1 MSRHLLLDWAPSLPV
16 SLGTSFM
23 AWPAQLLEVVV
34 VPRSGINALAV
45 SEVAGRSE
53 RQWKSVLSWMLGIAG
68 ARHVLEAERYRWVA
82 PLSAFY
88 ENAKQAVDLTG
99 WHPSYP
105 RTVLSISRCPASR
118 SRLRPDY
125 VALRSSGD
133 GADKV
138 EWALVEAKG
147 TKASLVSAPSGL
159 PSWRSQVRSVRV
171 TVSGRAQAVQRHL
184 VVATRVNP
192 NGAKKRTQ
200 YIRVRAWNEEEA
212 NVAMP
217 LLGAVEVAAASLYGL
232 FKAMRLPQVAVGI
245 AVAARSR
252 YSGTDLSQQEEE
264 ATTHAEAMLSQG
276 DETREHVVRTA
287 WETDFGPLAIQLSP
301 DLVTLAKHLLS
312 ARDAGAGISALVEAD
327 RRLDDSAEE
336 RRREAAMRRSISLP
350 IGAEF
355 SFPEEF
361 RARVRE

>member
-1 MSRHLLLDWAPSLPV
+1 MASVEYWPVGQSTASWLPFEPADVSRHLLLDWAPSLPV
-16 SLGTSFM
+16 SLGSSFM
-23 AWPAQLLEVVV
+23 GWPAQLLEVVI

-147 TKASLVSAPSGL
+147 TKASLVSARCGPG
-159 PSWRSQVRSVRV
+159 RRV
-171 TVSGRAQAVQRHL
+171 TESSRDMGNTFSHTRAGVLDAVAGDVTHGSTCAIHRG
-184 VVATRVNP
+184 VPAR
-192 NGAKKRTQ
+192 
-200 YIRVRAWNEEEA
+200 RVRHR
-212 NVAMP
+212 
-217 LLGAVEVAAASLYGL
+217 GASATLRHQSED
-232 FKAMRLPQVAVGI
+232 RL
-245 AVAARSR
+245 
-252 YSGTDLSQQEEE
+252 
-264 ATTHAEAMLSQG
+264 
-276 DETREHVVRTA
+276 
-287 WETDFGPLAIQLSP
+287 
-301 DLVTLAKHLLS
+301 
-312 ARDAGAGISALVEAD
+312 
-327 RRLDDSAEE
+327 
-336 RRREAAMRRSISLP
+336 
-350 IGAEF
+350 
-355 SFPEEF
+355 
-361 RARVRE
+361 